1 MREGR
6 SQELYDIVSHENT
19 DSLSKKSA
27 QVTIVMDSFEAKII
41 KIKVSKKADKI
52 NEVLHDDK
60 EEEESGGIWSSIS
73 STFGGGGSKKEA
85 SKNEDDV
92 LNIFSVASGH
102 LYERFMGIMILS
114 VLKHTKHPVK
124 FWLLENTLSP
134 KFKASQNN

>member
-27 QVTIVMDSFEAKII
+27 QVTIVIDSFEAKII
-41 KIKVSKKADKI
+41 KIKVSKKADKM
-52 NEVLHDDK
+52 NEVLYDDK

-73 STFGGGGSKKEA
+73 NTFGGGSKKEVDQ
-85 SKNEDDV
+85 SEDNV

-102 LYERFMGIMILS
+102 LYERFLRIMMLT
-114 VLKHTKHPVK
+114 VLKNTKVSK
-124 FWLLENTLSP
+124 CFLNKKSR
-134 KFKASQNN
+134 